1 MDVGSTGT
9 RMADYLRDH
18 QDKVIGRWTE
28 LVVAGVRGRTTADEV
43 RRELGDLYSLIVRVL
58 SSADDHAAGELRA
71 ALDELSRSRARDGF
85 TPSETALGVFSLKEA
100 VYELVADAA
109 ELVPEFLAF
118 SRMVDDLGLRTFEAY
133 SAAREQIIADQST
146 AMLELSTPVVRLWD
160 GIIAVPLV
168 GTLDSARTQL
178 VMEKLLDTLVATG
191 ADHAVIDITGVP
203 TVDTEVAQHLLKT
216 VSAARLLG
224 AECTISGIR
233 PQVAQTIVSLG
244 IEFGDIATKATLA
257 DALALAL
264 KHAGL
269 KVVPALMDQVPI
281 LKIGQT
287 LFVSIQIDLQDD
299 SVIRLQE
306 DLADELAA
314 TGAHGVI
321 IDITAVEI
329 VDSFIGRM
337 LSTIG
342 SISRLFDAETVIV
355 GMRPAVAITLTELGL
370 SLSGVRTALNAE
382 KGLEILNGKSSMDE
396 LPIRSGDDV
405 VRVRQQVRIAAAE
418 NGLSLV
424 DQTKLVTAASEL
436 ARNTLVHGGG
446 GTARVEVVKSPSG
459 RAGVKLHFTDEGPG
473 IADIGLALTDGWTSG
488 TGLGLGLS
496 GVAAACR

>member
-1 MDVGSTGT
+1 M
-9 RMADYLRDH
+9 M
-18 QDKVIGRWTE
+18 
-28 LVVAGVRGRTTADEV
+28 
-43 RRELGDLYSLIVRVL
+43 
-58 SSADDHAAGELRA
+58 
-71 ALDELSRSRARDGF
+71 
-85 TPSETALGVFSLKEA
+85 
-100 VYELVADAA
+100 
-109 ELVPEFLAF
+109 
-118 SRMVDDLGLRTFEAY
+118 
-133 SAAREQIIADQST
+133 
-146 AMLELSTPVVRLWD
+146 ELSTPVVRLWE

-264 KHAGL
+264 RQAGL
-269 KVVPALMDQVPI
+269 KVVPAVMDRVPI

-287 LFVSIQIDLQDD
+287 LFVSIQIDLQDE
-299 SVIRLQE
+299 SVMLLQE

-314 TGAHGVI
+314 TGARGVI

-337 LSTIG
+337 LTMIG

-382 KGLEILNGKSSMDE
+382 KGLEILNGK
-396 LPIRSGDDV
+396 
-405 VRVRQQVRIAAAE
+405 A
-418 NGLSLV
+418 
-424 DQTKLVTAASEL
+424 
-436 ARNTLVHGGG
+436 
-446 GTARVEVVKSPSG
+446 
-459 RAGVKLHFTDEGPG
+459 
-473 IADIGLALTDGWTSG
+473 
-488 TGLGLGLS
+488 
-496 GVAAACR
+496 